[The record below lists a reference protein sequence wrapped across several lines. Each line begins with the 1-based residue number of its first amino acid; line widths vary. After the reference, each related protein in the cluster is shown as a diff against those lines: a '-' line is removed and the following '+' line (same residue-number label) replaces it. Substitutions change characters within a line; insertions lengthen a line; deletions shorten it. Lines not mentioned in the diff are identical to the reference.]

1 MEQLK
6 QPIDRIEVKGIK
18 DQELDNILIWAF
30 GWDIDIESRLGSK
43 ITDIIYDNKGFCL
56 FNSQERKLTFISYQ
70 RRPRCGGKRR
80 FEVYEG
86 EKYLGEIYVIYTADH
101 GSACAYAPHY
111 YYEGMFIFQA
121 FKLEEDKIV
130 ELKEEE
136 RDKILEILMERERKR
151 REKEQFEEDEKFYY
165 INY

>member
-56 FNSQERKLTFISYQ
+56 FSSQERKLTFISYQ

-121 FKLEEDKIV
+121 FKVEEDKIV

-136 RDKILEILMERERKR
+136 RDKILKILMEREIKR

>member
-1 MEQLK
+1 MEQCK
-6 QPIDRIEVKGIK
+6 QPIDRIEVRSIK
-18 DQELDNILIWAF
+18 DQELDNILIWSR
-30 GWDIDIESRLGSK
+30 GLWDGEAYLGK
-43 ITDIIYDNKGFCL
+43 RMWDIIYDNKGFC
-56 FNSQERKLTFISYQ
+56 FFSSQERKLTFISYQ

-121 FKLEEDKIV
+121 FKLEDQIV